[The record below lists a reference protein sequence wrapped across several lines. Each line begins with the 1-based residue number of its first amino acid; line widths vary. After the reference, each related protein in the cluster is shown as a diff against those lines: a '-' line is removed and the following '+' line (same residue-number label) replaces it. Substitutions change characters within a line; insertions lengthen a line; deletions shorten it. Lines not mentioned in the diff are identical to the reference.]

1 MKIRWNPKFGRRDL
15 ENDLLTSMTSEMA
28 EWIFFKNCIFKISA
42 SSWGKWALAWLSI
55 QTFKNTSFWPFV
67 LRGHQEVAK
76 NLKLK
81 LQLKYVLWNV
91 RIFYFTLNYPAI
103 LINILDLGLV
113 FSVISSVVFV
123 LVDSQ
128 LNSQFRCSNLKEESN
143 NLFTTSGPQNSNS
156 NCPNSLF
163 WFF

>member
-1 MKIRWNPKFGRRDL
+1 
-15 ENDLLTSMTSEMA
+15 MTSTTSEGA
-28 EWIFFKNCIFKISA
+28 QWFFSKIVFLKS
-42 SSWGKWALAWLSI
+42 AWLSY
-55 QTFKNTSFWPFV
+55 QTFKNTSFWLFV

-113 FSVISSVVFV
+113 FSAISSVVFV

-143 NLFTTSGPQNSNS
+143 NLFTTSGPPKIRIRIVQIL
-156 NCPNSLF
+156 CF
-163 WFF
+163 DFFNDSATNNLR